1 MKKRNIILIIIGI
14 CILIAIGLIFIK
26 LTTQNKNEVEDKNM
40 TTEEIDI
47 YDKNVINEIKNE
59 INATADTD
67 MYQIEEEYDGRQI
80 LQIKPGVQFQT
91 VLAGIIKRDKP
102 LEEEIQGLIEKTP
115 TQKNG
120 IWVAESSRETF
131 LKLLKDNEINNYAI
145 NEKGY
150 LHEIAESN
158 KEEAKKIKT
167 AIESNQLY
175 ILDISGKSYT
185 RDDLSGE
192 IIEYPFEKM
201 EPYQVVDTY
210 QDNNSKILE
219 ITTNEKGK
227 LSNQEILKD
236 ILLNLE

>member
-1 MKKRNIILIIIGI
+1 MKKRNIILIVIGI
-14 CILIAIGLIFIK
+14 CIIIGIGLVFIK
-26 LTTQNKNEVEDKNM
+26 LTTHNKNEVEDENM

-80 LQIKPGVQFQT
+80 LQIKPNIQFQT
-91 VLAGIIKRDKP
+91 VLAGILKKDKP
-102 LEEEIQGLIEKTP
+102 LEEEIQGLIENKP
-115 TQKNG
+115 TQNG
-120 IWVAESSRETF
+120 IWIAESSRETF
-131 LKLLKDNEINNYAI
+131 LELLKDNEINNYAI

-158 KEEAKKIKT
+158 KEEAKKLKT
-167 AIESNQLY
+167 AIQSNQLY
-175 ILDISGKSYT
+175 ILDISGMCYT

-219 ITTNEKGK
+219 ITTNEQGK

>member
-1 MKKRNIILIIIGI
+1 MKKRNITLIVIGICIIIGI
-14 CILIAIGLIFIK
+14 GLVFIK
-26 LTTQNKNEVEDKNM
+26 LTIHNKNEVEDENI
-40 TTEEIDI
+40 TAEEIDI

-80 LQIKPGVQFQT
+80 LQIKPNIQFQT
-91 VLAGIIKRDKP
+91 VLAGILKKDKP
-102 LEEEIQGLIEKTP
+102 LEEEIQGLIENKP
-115 TQKNG
+115 TQNG
-120 IWVAESSRETF
+120 IWIAESSRETF

-158 KEEAKKIKT
+158 KEEAKKLKT
-167 AIESNQLY
+167 AIQSNQLY
-175 ILDISGKSYT
+175 ILDISGMCYT
-185 RDDLSGE
+185 RDELSGE

-219 ITTNEKGK
+219 ITTNQQGK

>member
-14 CILIAIGLIFIK
+14 CILIGIVVIFIK
-26 LTTQNKNEVEDKNM
+26 LTTQNKKEVENENVAS
-40 TTEEIDI
+40 EEIDI

-67 MYQIEEEYDGRQI
+67 MYQIENEYDGRQI
-80 LQIKPGVQFQT
+80 LQIKPKVQFQT
-91 VLAGIIKRDKP
+91 VLAGIIKNDKP
-102 LEEEIQGLIEKTP
+102 LEEEIQGLIENKP
-115 TQKNG
+115 TKNG
-120 IWVAESSRETF
+120 VWIAKPSRQTF
-131 LKLLKDNEINNYAI
+131 LNLLKDNEISNYAI
-145 NEKGY
+145 NEEGY
-150 LHEIAESN
+150 LHQIEESN
-158 KEEAKKIKT
+158 QEEAKKLKVAT
-167 AIESNQLY
+167 QSNQLY
-175 ILDISGKSYT
+175 VLDISGTCYT

-201 EPYQVVDTY
+201 EPYQAVNTY
-210 QDNNSKILE
+210 EDNNNKILV